1 MAGVTSAV
9 LANATQEASGSNAP
23 EPSGTKELKEAPFEL
38 TYPLSKR
45 AAEAG
50 VYSAKKSIEMRQMD
64 MKFTKD
70 YLAYLPERI
79 ERLQDQLRTAD
90 VADRLAL
97 VEELDGAQRTLVSDT
112 KRYEEMVKTWPDFKA
127 ENEASGA
134 YWQSSLDKLNA
145 RAAAEGLI

>member
-1 MAGVTSAV
+1 
-9 LANATQEASGSNAP
+9 
-23 EPSGTKELKEAPFEL
+23 
-38 TYPLSKR
+38 
-45 AAEAG
+45 
-50 VYSAKKSIEMRQMD
+50 
-64 MKFTKD
+64 MKVTKD

-79 ERLQDQLRTAD
+79 ERLQDQLRTANA
-90 VADRLAL
+90 ADRSAL